1 MMDLKEKE
9 MLQLLDQYKSIMAV
23 VDESEQSKKIVREAI
38 LIAESNNS
46 NLIIL
51 CYIDLTKIHYT
62 NLMASQNAVEILNEA
77 EVRLKELI
85 CNNKNMQI
93 HKEVLVGSSKRD
105 IVNFANE
112 NSVDLLVMGVKKR
125 RVVNNSLIGLSKSY
139 ASKYSNCDVLVLN

>member
-1 MMDLKEKE
+1 MDLKEKE

-85 CNNKNMQI
+85 CNNKNMQMR
-93 HKEVLVGSSKRD
+93 KEVLVGSSKRD

-125 RVVNNSLIGLSKSY
+125 RVVNNSLIGLSKTY

>member
-9 MLQLLDQYKSIMAV
+9 MLQLLAQYKTIMAV
-23 VDESEQSKKIVREAI
+23 VDESEQSKRIVREAV

-51 CYIDLTKIHYT
+51 SFIDLTKLHYAT
-62 NLMASQNAVEILNEA
+62 LMASHNAVEILNEV

-85 CNNKNMQI
+85 CNNENMQMR
-93 HKEVLVGSSKRD
+93 KEVLVGSSKRD

-112 NSVDLLVMGVKKR
+112 NSVDLLVMRVEKRWTVKS
-125 RVVNNSLIGLSKSY
+125 SLIGLSESY
-139 ASKYSNCDVLVLN
+139 VSKNSNCNILVIK

>member
-85 CNNKNMQI
+85 CNNKNMQMR
-93 HKEVLVGSSKRD
+93 KEVLVGSSKRD

-125 RVVNNSLIGLSKSY
+125 RVVNNSLIGLSKTY